1 MSGYVKEWYA
11 SSFFINELSLQI
23 ALVVMPRTMK
33 ELSWWDALPKV
44 IEPAGDDVELAIF
57 ATVSPPGK

>member
-23 ALVVMPRTMK
+23 ALVVMPHTMK
-33 ELSWWDALPKV
+33 VLSWWDTLPKV
-44 IEPAGDDVELAIF
+44 IEPAGDDDLAIF
-57 ATVSPPGK
+57 VTVSPPGK